1 MIRSNRPINGKYKC
15 IYIRIPIISFD
26 APWYIVANISL
37 VSFLSGYSWLLKW
50 FSSYAMYHWILSLFK
65 QKTTQFFLK
74 MLSFADTLVCKKNGY
89 FVLFLSIHFLYYI
102 YRIFFFNLF
111 NINQHLAYPCKK
123 IFRNIIETQQIKI
136 LLCSNIYIVNFT
148 VMLSGI
154 ILTSRT
160 VPVLLY

>member
-1 MIRSNRPINGKYKC
+1 MIF
-15 IYIRIPIISFD
+15 IICHVSLNSFT
-26 APWYIVANISL
+26 IQTKNNTI
-37 VSFLSGYSWLLKW
+37 
-50 FSSYAMYHWILSLFK
+50 FS
-65 QKTTQFFLK
+65 K
-74 MLSFADTLVCKKNGY
+74 MLSFADTLVCKKKGY

>member
-1 MIRSNRPINGKYKC
+1 MIF
-15 IYIRIPIISFD
+15 IICHVSLNSFT
-26 APWYIVANISL
+26 IQTKNNTI
-37 VSFLSGYSWLLKW
+37 
-50 FSSYAMYHWILSLFK
+50 FS
-65 QKTTQFFLK
+65 K
-74 MLSFADTLVCKKNGY
+74 MLSFADTLVCKKKWVFC
-89 FVLFLSIHFLYYI
+89 FVSEHTFSLLYLQN
-102 YRIFFFNLF
+102 FFFNLF